1 MNTSLRLQVKNH
13 QDQKVKPKE
22 KKKKGQK
29 KKVTDMLIK
38 IDLKNEFLLNIKWKN
53 PEFGLPTVYKEKI
66 IRKNYVTQ
74 TITSF
79 RFCWEDW

>member
-1 MNTSLRLQVKNH
+1 MNASLRLQVKNH
-13 QDQKVKPKE
+13 QDQKVKPEE
-22 KKKKGQK
+22 KKKSK

-38 IDLKNEFLLNIKWKN
+38 NDLKNEFLLNIKWKN